1 MTDDRKGAA
10 APAKQ
15 QRHLAQSLLTEACFV
30 VDCSPSFSSLV
41 SSVGV
46 GTRAKNAQIVWL
58 PLLSLSLPS
67 LISQPTF
74 CFLGGSASFHHIKF
88 METNVRSFSVI
99 IDYIMSQQEIKLA
112 HIHMTTFSR
121 FTRKAQKQEHCTLC
135 DRHMCSNSMAHLVSF
150 LQRKQTQPS

>member
-15 QRHLAQSLLTEACFV
+15 QRQRRSAPCTVSPHTEACFV
-30 VDCSPSFSSLV
+30 VGCSPSFSSLV

-46 GTRAKNAQIVWL
+46 GTGAKNAQIVWFQIRGLQLATSLL
-58 PLLSLSLPS
+58 PLLSLSLPT

-88 METNVRSFSVI
+88 KETNVRSFSVI

-121 FTRKAQKQEHCTLC
+121 FTRKAQRQLHT
-135 DRHMCSNSMAHLVSF
+135 V
-150 LQRKQTQPS
+150 